1 MSLRRD
7 DTIELQKMLQA
18 ENLADKEYLRKFR
31 MFFTGLIF
39 AIISFIGSHPIS
51 TSNCY
56 LKIIE
61 ITALTSLLI
70 AGFLLLAKLSGVYI
84 KGTYNE
90 LQTKWHKFLYFI
102 FNINMHYWIFFI
114 IGMIL
119 ILIDRSIAL
128 FNPTSAPQ

>member
-1 MSLRRD
+1 MSLRND
-7 DTIELQKMLQA
+7 NTIEFEKMVHA
-18 ENLADKEYLRKFR
+18 ESLSDKEYIRKFR

-51 TSNCY
+51 TSNSY

-70 AGFLLLAKLSGVYI
+70 SGFLLLAKLSGVYV
-84 KGTYNE
+84 KVAYND
-90 LQTKWHKFLYFI
+90 LKKIRDRFFYFI
-102 FNINMHYWIFFI
+102 FNINMHYWLLFI

-119 ILIDRSIAL
+119 ILIDRSIVL
-128 FNPTSAPQ
+128 FNPITVT

>member
-1 MSLRRD
+1 MSLRHD
-7 DTIELQKMLQA
+7 NTIEYTKM
-18 ENLADKEYLRKFR
+18 EHNESLADKEYIRKFR

-39 AIISFIGSHPIS
+39 AIISFVGSHPIS
-51 TSNCY
+51 TSNSC

-70 AGFLLLAKLSGVYI
+70 SGFLLLAKLSGVYV
-84 KGTYNE
+84 KGAYND
-90 LQTKWHKFLYFI
+90 LTKIRYKFFYFI
-102 FNINMHYWIFFI
+102 FNINMHYWLLFI

-128 FNPTSAPQ
+128 FDPITAT

>member
-1 MSLRRD
+1 MSRSD
-7 DTIELQKMLQA
+7 NTIEFEKMNHA
-18 ENLADKEYLRKFR
+18 ESLADKEHIRRFR
-31 MFFTGLIF
+31 MFFTGLMF

-51 TSNCY
+51 TSNSY

-70 AGFLLLAKLSGVYI
+70 SGFLLLAKLSGVYI
-84 KGTYNE
+84 KVAYND
-90 LQTKWHKFLYFI
+90 LKKIKYKFLFFI
-102 FNINMHYWIFFI
+102 FNINMHYWLFFI

-128 FNPTSAPQ
+128 FNPITAT